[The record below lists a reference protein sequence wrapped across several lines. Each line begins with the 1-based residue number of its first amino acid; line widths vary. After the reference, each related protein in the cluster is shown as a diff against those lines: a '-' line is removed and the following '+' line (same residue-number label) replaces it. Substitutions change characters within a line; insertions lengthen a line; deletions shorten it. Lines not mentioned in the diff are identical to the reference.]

1 MQKKVLVVAA
11 MLALFVCGG
20 VFAQEAEVPETE
32 APVAETP
39 EAEASAA
46 ESSGGGSSILDSM
59 YAGLDIG
66 TDFGSFYMAPRVGI
80 TPFKKV
86 PKLAFEFLF
95 GMQLGGK
102 YQTETFP
109 RDLDPG
115 WQINIFSPTILVT
128 YTFSDWMIRPYAGLG
143 FGVNIFA
150 VKDRTWTDDDP
161 NVGGNTVDVDDSLK
175 LDPSF
180 NTLLTA
186 GAKYAIPNTNFELNV
201 GLNLSLIVF
210 KGDLTRKKA
219 GVGPVNFGSKPWETE
234 GNDAINYFLFDYD
247 IIIGAVYHL

>member
-1 MQKKVLVVAA
+1 MQKKVLAVAVV
-11 MLALFVCGG
+11 LALFVCGG

-39 EAEASAA
+39 ETEAPAA

-80 TPFKKV
+80 APFKKV

-102 YQTETFP
+102 YQPDIFAEESEP
-109 RDLDPG
+109 D
-115 WQINIFSPTILVT
+115 WEINIFTPTILTT
-128 YTFSDWMIRPYAGLG
+128 YTFSDWMIRPYVGLG

-150 VKDRTWTDDDP
+150 VKDKTWTDTVYIGRQLVD
-161 NVGGNTVDVDDSLK
+161 VDVDDSMK
-175 LDPSF
+175 IKPSF
-180 NTLLTA
+180 NTLFTA
-186 GAKYAIPNTNFELNV
+186 GAKYAIPNTNFELNA
-201 GLNLSLIVF
+201 GLNLSLTVMTCENSYNYGGGHTF
-210 KGDLTRKKA
+210 ENTDT
-219 GVGPVNFGSKPWETE
+219 FGT
-234 GNDAINYFLFDYD
+234 FHVDYD
-247 IIIGAVYHL
+247 IIIGAVYHF

>member
-39 EAEASAA
+39 ETEAPAA
-46 ESSGGGSSILDSM
+46 ESSSGGGGSSILDSM

-80 TPFKKV
+80 APFKKV

-102 YQTETFP
+102 YQPDIFAEESEP
-109 RDLDPG
+109 D
-115 WQINIFSPTILVT
+115 WEINIFTPTILTT
-128 YTFSDWMIRPYAGLG
+128 YTFSDWMIRPYVGLG

-150 VKDRTWTDDDP
+150 VKDKTWEYGMTQ
-161 NVGGNTVDVDDSLK
+161 VKDSMK
-175 LDPSF
+175 IKPSF
-180 NTLLTA
+180 NTLFTA
-186 GAKYAIPNTNFELNV
+186 GAKYAIPNTNFELNA
-201 GLNLSLIVF
+201 GLNLSLTVMTCENSYIRNSTYENTDTFSIFHV
-210 KGDLTRKKA
+210 
-219 GVGPVNFGSKPWETE
+219 
-234 GNDAINYFLFDYD
+234 DYD
-247 IIIGAVYHL
+247 IIIGAVYHF

>member
-1 MQKKVLVVAA
+1 MQKKVLAVAA
-11 MLALFVCGG
+11 VLALFVCGG
-20 VFAQEAEVPETE
+20 AFAQEAEAPEAE

-39 EAEASAA
+39 ETEAPAA
-46 ESSGGGSSILDSM
+46 ESSGGGGSSILDTM

-66 TDFGSFYMAPRVGI
+66 TDFGSFYMAPRFGI
-80 TPFKKV
+80 APFKKV

-109 RDLDPG
+109 SDLDPG

-128 YTFSDWMIRPYAGLG
+128 YTFSEWMIRPYAGLG

-150 VKDRTWTDDDP
+150 VKDRTWTDANYYGKP
-161 NVGGNTVDVDDSLK
+161 VVDVDDSLK

-201 GLNLSLIVF
+201 GLNLSFIVF
-210 KGDLTRKKA
+210 KGDRTWKRA
-219 GVGPVNFGSKPWETE
+219 SPRDDGSIFKTE
-234 GNDAINYFLFDYD
+234 GNDDISYFLFDYD
-247 IIIGAVYHL
+247 IIIGAVYHF

>member
-1 MQKKVLVVAA
+1 MQKKVLAVAA

-20 VFAQEAEVPETE
+20 AFAQEAS
-32 APVAETP
+32 AP
-39 EAEASAA
+39 EAEAPTA
-46 ESSGGGSSILDSM
+46 ESSGGGGSSILDTM

-66 TDFGSFYMAPRVGI
+66 TDFGSFYMAPRFGI
-80 TPFKKV
+80 APFKKV
-86 PKLAFEFLF
+86 PKIAFEFLF

-102 YQTETFP
+102 YQPDIFASE
-109 RDLDPG
+109 LDPG
-115 WQINIFSPTILVT
+115 WQINIFSPTILAT

-150 VKDRTWTDDDP
+150 VKDRTWTDTDRDNGKP
-161 NVGGNTVDVDDSLK
+161 ADVDDSLK

-210 KGDLTRKKA
+210 KGDLTWKRA
-219 GVGPVNFGSKPWETE
+219 GVGSVTHGSIPYETE
-234 GNDAINYFLFDYD
+234 GNDDISYFLFDYD
-247 IIIGAVYHL
+247 IIIGAVYHF

>member
-1 MQKKVLVVAA
+1 MQKKVLAVAA

-20 VFAQEAEVPETE
+20 AFAQEAE
-32 APVAETP
+32 AP
-39 EAEASAA
+39 AA
-46 ESSGGGSSILDSM
+46 ESSGGGSSILDTM
-59 YAGLDIG
+59 YAGLDLG

-80 TPFKKV
+80 APFKKV

-102 YQTETFP
+102 YQPDIFAS
-109 RDLDPG
+109 DLDPG
-115 WQINIFSPTILVT
+115 WQINIFSPTILAT

-150 VKDRTWTDDDP
+150 VKDRTWTDADDYGKP
-161 NVGGNTVDVDDSLK
+161 VDVDDSLK

-210 KGDLTRKKA
+210 KGDLTWKRA
-219 GVGPVNFGSKPWETE
+219 GVGPVRFGSRPWEEE
-234 GNDAINYFLFDYD
+234 GNDAINYFHVDND
-247 IIIGAVYHL
+247 IIIGAVYHF

>member
-1 MQKKVLVVAA
+1 MQKKVLAVAA
-11 MLALFVCGG
+11 VLALFVCGG
-20 VFAQEAEVPETE
+20 AFAQE
-32 APVAETP
+32 AETP
-39 EAEASAA
+39 EAEAPAAETPAAEAPAA
-46 ESSGGGSSILDSM
+46 ESSGGGSSILDTM
-59 YAGLDIG
+59 YVGLDIG
-66 TDFGSFYMAPRVGI
+66 TDFNSFYMAPRFGI
-80 TPFKKV
+80 APFKKV

-109 RDLDPG
+109 SDLDPG

-128 YTFSDWMIRPYAGLG
+128 YTFSEWMIRPYAGLG

-150 VKDRTWTDDDP
+150 VKDRTWTDTDSNGKP
-161 NVGGNTVDVDDSLK
+161 ADVDDSLK

-201 GLNLSLIVF
+201 GLNLSFIVF
-210 KGDLTRKKA
+210 KGELTWKRA
-219 GVGPVNFGSKPWETE
+219 GVGPARYGSIPYERE
-234 GNDAINYFLFDYD
+234 GNNDINYFLFDYD
-247 IIIGAVYHL
+247 IIIGAVYHF